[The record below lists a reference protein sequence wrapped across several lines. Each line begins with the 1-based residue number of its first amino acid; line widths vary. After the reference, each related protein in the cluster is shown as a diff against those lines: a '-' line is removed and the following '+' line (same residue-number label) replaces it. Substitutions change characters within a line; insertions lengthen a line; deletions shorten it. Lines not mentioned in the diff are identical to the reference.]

1 MKHGEESQKCNAQ
14 RSIFYEC
21 GGVLSGD
28 ETLCRIPDNLLLKQ
42 NDLEGEIKDAKL
54 SSFLI

>member
-14 RSIFYEC
+14 WSIYER

-28 ETLCRIPDNLLLKQ
+28 ETLCRMPDITSQTK
-42 NDLEGEIKDAKL
+42 
-54 SSFLI
+54 